1 MVQITPQNSR
11 YAANILVLFLFQVT
25 TWQDWACWWIA
36 PPIWETVF
44 ESIYKLYLSQI
55 AKCICLEL
63 PNVFAPNCEIYLSQ
77 IAKYICLK
85 ITTSM
90 LLDRAASDMGDSSDP
105 RDFNPISDP
114 PGANTSHRGKT
125 ASFSNILIF
134 VEGLF
139 LPEIACLGSKQGAIQ
154 ILMTSNMEFQ
164 CNCNCRWVLY

>member
-1 MVQITPQNSR
+1 M
-11 YAANILVLFLFQVT
+11 
-25 TWQDWACWWIA
+25 
-36 PPIWETVF
+36 
-44 ESIYKLYLSQI
+44 YLS
-55 AKCICLEL
+55 KLE
-63 PNVFAPNCEIYLSQ
+63 NVFAPNCEIYLSQ
-77 IAKYICLK
+77 IAKCICLK

-139 LPEIACLGSKQGAIQ
+139 LPEIACLGQWKSIRLTYTFSVV
-154 ILMTSNMEFQ
+154 LMSITS
-164 CNCNCRWVLY
+164 CVSV

>member
-1 MVQITPQNSR
+1 M
-11 YAANILVLFLFQVT
+11 
-25 TWQDWACWWIA
+25 
-36 PPIWETVF
+36 
-44 ESIYKLYLSQI
+44 
-55 AKCICLEL
+55 
-63 PNVFAPNCEIYLSQ
+63 YLSQ
-77 IAKYICLK
+77 IAKYIFLK

-154 ILMTSNMEFQ
+154 MLMEFQ
-164 CNCNCRWVLY
+164 CNCNCR